1 MPGAESAER
10 RGKPESFPLNGS
22 SVVGA
27 AHETEGHQPPAKE
40 HRQRPEDQRRR
51 GAAAFRQRGCSSCCS
66 GRRVLRPRA
75 GSVAVGLDQFD
86 REGFPFPST
95 IPVSDNLTTP
105 STFRADVL
113 PVICS
118 QSNTAIASESPI
130 DQLKRKSF
138 PFLSP
143 IPVSDNLTT
152 PSTFRTDVLPVI
164 CPQMDVWHRSPL
176 SWLASTL
183 IASTYADDVIAST
196 ISLVISRIRCA
207 FSASQPRLF
216 LLLCPSLS

>member
-1 MPGAESAER
+1 VGFLAHRTRAK
-10 RGKPESFPLNGS
+10 RGGSFRASPS
-22 SVVGA
+22 YVGGVLA
-27 AHETEGHQPPAKE
+27 TAHNTEGHQPPANY
-40 HRQRPEDQRRR
+40 HRQRSEDQRRR
-51 GAAAFRQRGCSSCCS
+51 EAAAFRSRGCGSRCS
-66 GRRVLRPRA
+66 GRRGHRTLA

-86 REGFPFPST
+86 REG
-95 IPVSDNLTTP
+95 
-105 STFRADVL
+105 
-113 PVICS
+113 
-118 QSNTAIASESPI
+118 
-130 DQLKRKSF
+130 F

-152 PSTFRTDVLPVI
+152 PSTFRTDVLAVI
-164 CPQMDVWHRSPL
+164 CPQMDVWHRSFL
-176 SWLASTL
+176 SLLACTL

>member
-86 REGFPFPST
+86 REGFPF
-95 IPVSDNLTTP
+95 
-105 STFRADVL
+105 
-113 PVICS
+113 
-118 QSNTAIASESPI
+118 
-130 DQLKRKSF
+130 
-138 PFLSP
+138 LSP

-176 SWLASTL
+176 SLLACTL
-183 IASTYADDVIAST
+183 IASTYAGDVIAST
-196 ISLVISRIRCA
+196 ISLGISHIRSA
-207 FSASQPRLF
+207 FSASASTISP
-216 LLLCPSLS
+216 PIP